1 MKFKKL
7 TLLIMLMLL
16 ALVVACSS
24 PADPEPSGEEETA
37 AETDSSAEE
46 TAEEPEEEAMEE
58 EEPAEEEAMEEGG
71 AGHGGRLTLLYWQAP
86 SNMNSYLSGG
96 TKEQEAASIVIEP
109 LARYD
114 ENGVLVPVLA
124 TEIPTADNG
133 GISEDLTQI
142 TWKLKEGVLW
152 SDGTP
157 FTAED
162 VVFTY
167 EYCSNPDTGCA
178 HAQVYAGITS
188 VEAVDDLTV
197 TITFEGPKPFPYA
210 PFTAQLGAII
220 QKAQF
225 ADCVGAAAQE
235 CTDQNFA
242 PIGTGPFMVVEFRPN
257 DSALYE
263 ANPNYREEGKPFFGE
278 VFLKGGGDAA
288 AAARAVL
295 ETGEADYAWNL
306 QVEPEILDQML
317 AAGNGQVVTAF
328 GTNVERLMIN
338 QTNPAADL
346 GDDRSEWMDGE
357 NPHPFLTDINV
368 VKALSLA
375 IDRELLVE
383 TGYGAGG
390 QPTCNV
396 VPAPAAVVSTANDD
410 CLTQDVDAAN
420 ALLDDAGYVDTDN
433 DGIRETPDG
442 VPLQILYQTS
452 TNSVRQGNQA
462 LIKQMWEAIG
472 VGTELRNIDASVF
485 FGGDVAS
492 PDTYGKFY
500 ADIEMYTNGASGV
513 DLEPYVGQW
522 TLANISGEANNW
534 QGSNI
539 PRWYRAEYDEMVA
552 ELAVTG
558 DPDARAELIKGM
570 NDMLVQEGAMIPL
583 IHRGSVSAHANSI
596 EGVRMNAWDTELWN
610 IADWSRSE

>member
-7 TLLIMLMLL
+7 TLLIMLMIL
-16 ALVVACSS
+16 ALVVACGS
-24 PADPEPSGEEETA
+24 PADPEPVSEEEPSVEA
-37 AETDSSAEE
+37 DSGSEEEVAEE
-46 TAEEPEEEAMEE
+46 PTQAPADEPEEEEPEMEE
-58 EEPAEEEAMEEGG
+58 SM
-71 AGHGGRLTLLYWQAP
+71 AGQGGRLTLLYWQAP
-86 SNMNSYLSGG
+86 SNLNSYLSGG

-114 ENGVLVPVLA
+114 ENGELVAVLA
-124 TEIPTADNG
+124 EEIPTADNG

-142 TWKLKEGVLW
+142 TWTLKEGVMW
-152 SDGTP
+152 SDGSAL
-157 FTAED
+157 TADD
-162 VVFTY
+162 VIFTY
-167 EYCSNPDTGCA
+167 EYCSTEETGCA

-188 VEAVDDLTV
+188 VEAADDRTV
-197 TITFEGPKPFPYA
+197 TVTFDGPKPFPYA
-210 PFTAQLGAII
+210 PFTTQQGAIL

-242 PIGTGPFMVVEFRPN
+242 PIGTGPFMVQEFLPN
-257 DSALYE
+257 DSALYV

-357 NPHPFLTDINV
+357 NPHPFLTDLNV
-368 VKALSLA
+368 VNALSLA
-375 IDRELLVE
+375 IDRSLLVE

-396 VPAPAAVVSTANDD
+396 VPAPAAVVSTANDA

-420 ALLDDAGYVDTDN
+420 ALLDDAGYIDTDN

-442 VPLQILYQTS
+442 IPLQILYQTS

-472 VGTELRNIDASVF
+472 VGAELRNIDASVF

-522 TLANISGEANNW
+522 TLDNISGEANNW
-534 QGSNI
+534 QGSNV
-539 PRWYRAEYDEMVA
+539 PRWYRAEFDEMVA

-558 DPDARAELIKGM
+558 DPEERAELIKGM

-596 EGVRMNAWDTELWN
+596 DGVRMNAWDSELWN